1 VDDLTIH
8 VDRPYRTGVLPSG
21 AFVYEPADRTQP
33 RLIFT
38 FATLEEARD
47 WAQTAIDCLTM
58 FADQQATRHQ
68 EDPCA
73 AA

>member
-1 VDDLTIH
+1 MDDLIIH

-21 AFVYEPADRTQP
+21 AFVYEPGEFDQP

-47 WAQTAIDCLTM
+47 WAQTAIDCLTTL
-58 FADQQATRHQ
+58 ADKQATRAQ
-68 EDPCA
+68 GDSCA
-73 AA
+73 A